1 LLTEY
6 APEGREAREGTPVV
20 RREQNP
26 LEVMDEFLAHVTGAA
41 PTAAEHDVL
50 DRAYTAVR
58 RQQEAS

>member
-1 LLTEY
+1 M
-6 APEGREAREGTPVV
+6 V

-41 PTAAEHDVL
+41 PTPAERAVL

>member
-1 LLTEY
+1 M
-6 APEGREAREGTPVV
+6 V

-41 PTAAEHDVL
+41 PTTAEHEVL